1 MEETNNEPQI
11 TLEKLNEKLDS
22 IEIKVDGINSRIS
35 NPKLF
40 VVSIFMALGFV
51 LFSTSLALQFQ
62 ITSYPESVLRTTHNS
77 YMVAGIILLAYG
89 MWFALR
95 KGEK

>member
-1 MEETNNEPQI
+1 MDEANNESQA
-11 TLEKLNEKLDS
+11 TLETLNEKLNH
-22 IEIKVDGINSRIS
+22 IETKLDGINSRIS

-51 LFSTSLALQFQ
+51 LFSTSLSLQFQ
-62 ITSYPESVLRTTHNS
+62 IESYPESVLRTTHNS
-77 YMVAGIILLAYG
+77 YMLAGIFLLAFG

>member
-1 MEETNNEPQI
+1 MEEANNEPQI

-22 IEIKVDGINSRIS
+22 IEIKVDGINSRIG
-35 NPKLF
+35 NPRFFLG
-40 VVSIFMALGFV
+40 SACIALGLV

-62 ITSYPESVLRTTHNS
+62 IESYPESVLWITHNS
-77 YMVAGIILLAYG
+77 YLVASIVLLAFG
-89 MWFALR
+89 GWFALN

>member
-22 IEIKVDGINSRIS
+22 IERKIDGINSRIS
-35 NPKLF
+35 NPRLF
-40 VVSIFMALGFV
+40 IVSILMALGFV

-62 ITSYPESVLRTTHNS
+62 IASYNESVLQTTHNS
-77 YMVAGIILLAYG
+77 YLLASIVSLAVG
-89 MWFALR
+89 TWFAL
-95 KGEK
+95 KKDEK